1 MNEISEI
8 SEILSKNSDKKEIEK
23 FLSELLTSSEI
34 DAISKR
40 WRILNLLSKGETQR
54 SIVKD
59 LNVSLC
65 NVTRGAKILKNKN
78 SVSVKFIKK
87 ED

>member
-1 MNEISEI
+1 MNEISKI
-8 SEILSKNSDKKEIEK
+8 SEILSKNFDKKEIEN
-23 FLSELLTSSEI
+23 FLSELLTPSEI

-40 WRILNLLSKGETQR
+40 WCILNLLSKGESQR

-78 SVSVKFIKK
+78 SVAVKFIKS
-87 ED
+87 EE

>member
-1 MNEISEI
+1 MTQLLEI
-8 SEILSKNSDKKEIEK
+8 SEILSKTSNKYEIEK
-23 FLSELLTSSEI
+23 FLSELLTVSEI

-40 WRILNLLSKGETQR
+40 WRILDLLSKGETQR
-54 SIVKD
+54 SIVKN

-78 SVSVKFIKK
+78 SVSAKFIKS
-87 ED
+87 EE

>member
-1 MNEISEI
+1 MTQLLEIA
-8 SEILSKNSDKKEIEK
+8 EILSKTSDRKEIEK

-40 WRILNLLSKGETQR
+40 WRILDLLSKGETQR
-54 SIVKD
+54 SIVKN

-78 SVSVKFIKK
+78 SVSAKFIKS
-87 ED
+87 EE

>member
-1 MNEISEI
+1 MNEISKI
-8 SEILSKNSDKKEIEK
+8 SEILSKNSDKNEIET

-40 WRILNLLSKGETQR
+40 WRILKLLSKGESQR

-78 SVSVKFIKK
+78 SVAVKFIKS
-87 ED
+87 EE

>member
-1 MNEISEI
+1 MNEISKI
-8 SEILSKNSDKKEIEK
+8 SEILSKTSDKKEIET
-23 FLSELLTSSEI
+23 FLSELLTPSEI

-40 WRILNLLSKGETQR
+40 WRILNLLSKGESQR

-87 ED
+87 EE